1 MLKGLERGDKSVETE
16 GEDAAYDKEHPSPL
30 ANSLPNEIGTADLG
44 DGGNDEQANGS
55 QDSHVT
61 QLTES
66 APSGQERMGS
76 KATGAIG

>member
-16 GEDAAYDKEHPSPL
+16 GEDAAYDEEHPSPL
-30 ANSLPNEIGTADLG
+30 ADSLPNEIGTADLG

-55 QDSHVT
+55 QDSHET

-66 APSGQERMGS
+66 TPSGARANGQPGRP
-76 KATGAIG
+76 AQ